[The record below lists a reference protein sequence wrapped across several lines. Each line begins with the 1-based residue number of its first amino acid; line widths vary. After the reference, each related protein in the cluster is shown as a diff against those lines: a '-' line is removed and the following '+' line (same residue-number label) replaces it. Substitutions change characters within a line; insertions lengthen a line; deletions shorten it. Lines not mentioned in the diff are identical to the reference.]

1 MAFNLGR
8 PRRHGGDGRAGLCR
22 DRRVASMEGMQVMT
36 WIWWTIGIAVVG
48 AILCV
53 ALAGAALLAVTI
65 AGAIQEDVSD
75 D

>member
-1 MAFNLGR
+1 
-8 PRRHGGDGRAGLCR
+8 
-22 DRRVASMEGMQVMT
+22 MEGMQVMT